1 MIAKEQLYIDIEIY
15 IDNGFCNSWTW
26 DVKNLLIEIKE
37 IEPFVSVSKITINK
51 SEFSKKIASTA
62 EVELV
67 GISNALAQ
75 ASEAW
80 NLSKSKSAA

>member
-1 MIAKEQLYIDIEIY
+1 MGLGCFRHFDRFKDFGILDIGLYRY
-15 IDNGFCNSWTW
+15 SL
-26 DVKNLLIEIKE
+26 KNLLIEIKE

-67 GISNALAQ
+67 GIPNALAQ
-75 ASEAW
+75 ASEARR
-80 NLSKSKSAA
+80 LSKSKSAA

>member
-1 MIAKEQLYIDIEIY
+1 MGLGCFRHFDRFKHFGILDIGLRY
-15 IDNGFCNSWTW
+15 SL
-26 DVKNLLIEIKE
+26 KNLLIDIKE

-51 SEFSKKIASTA
+51 SEFSKTIASTA